1 MRLETR
7 DKRRKTGYG
16 EQEIGEGRQEMGDSY
31 RRQEKGNWR

>member
-7 DKRRKTGYG
+7 YKRRKAGYG
-16 EQEIGEGRQEMGDSY
+16 EQEIGEGRQETGDSY